1 MPIKTCYNP
10 EIVFSSTV
18 WEIKTCL
25 DIMSIHM
32 FQMVSAH
39 CQMWCFLWQWL
50 KRNFNT
56 KMLSENGQPE
66 YVYKVIESLKIDYDK
81 AL

>member
-1 MPIKTCYNP
+1 
-10 EIVFSSTV
+10 
-18 WEIKTCL
+18 
-25 DIMSIHM
+25 M